1 MGSIGLDGL
10 QVNNRRK
17 VRNDDK
23 YRAREQIEYNLIQIG
38 LFEGSFEPLG
48 SLSFASAISS
58 ATKNLPTIL

>member
-48 SLSFASAISS
+48 WLVVRFRDI
-58 ATKNLPTIL
+58 